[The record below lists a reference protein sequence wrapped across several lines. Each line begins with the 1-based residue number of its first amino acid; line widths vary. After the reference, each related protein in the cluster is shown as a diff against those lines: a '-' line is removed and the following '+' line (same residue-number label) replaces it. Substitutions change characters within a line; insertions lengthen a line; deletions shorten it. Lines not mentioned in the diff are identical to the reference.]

1 MDFIRYM
8 QKILLRQKYRIS
20 LFVLLSLIVGL
31 IDISF
36 ALIIQ
41 LFINSIENSKLLIFQ
56 ISVLLFIL
64 FVMLNYFMTYWQ
76 IKFQSEIQKR
86 IHIDIKRRL
95 INFCMF
101 ADFEYFQETSI
112 GEKINYFEYYMD
124 VYEQY
129 YLNNILELI
138 ANIFVLIIGIS
149 YLLSVSVVITI
160 VIFVLGII
168 SLIIPIILGKIIN
181 TMVDENA
188 ELNSKF
194 LSTIK
199 EIMTGMEVIRG
210 YRAEERFITEFN
222 GNLESLEKNTQILS
236 VTNGKLN
243 QISALIQ
250 YVMIILC
257 LIITGSG
264 VIVGN
269 LNLGQL
275 VAVTQVSN
283 MLIMPMQQIGMAIL
297 DIGGSKSI
305 REKLNNLVNYGDDHN
320 CCLEKCEEKIE
331 SIEFRNLSLESKNGH
346 KILDNIDF
354 VFKSRKKYA
363 VVGDNGS
370 GKSTLFQVIL
380 GIRKNYSGNV
390 FVNGKDLKGKII
402 TNISF
407 LPQESVIFRKNIT
420 ENILLGRNELNDR
433 LDGILEKVNISKS
446 FFKQMLT
453 KGEYSMSGGEKRK
466 INIAR
471 TFIGNSSVILM
482 DEFENTL
489 DKETKG
495 MVQDYI
501 LEQQDKMV
509 ICITHSLD
517 KDFLNGMDEII
528 YLKDGKVIDEDE
540 YMQRTIDEGE
550 KK

>member
-1 MDFIRYM
+1 M

-160 VIFVLGII
+160 VVFVLGII

>member
-1 MDFIRYM
+1 M

-76 IKFQSEIQKR
+76 IKFQSEIEKR

>member
-1 MDFIRYM
+1 M

-517 KDFLNGMDEII
+517 KDLLNGMDEII

-540 YMQRTIDEGE
+540 YMQRTIDEGG

>member
-1 MDFIRYM
+1 M

-517 KDFLNGMDEII
+517 KDVLNGMDEII

>member
-1 MDFIRYM
+1 M

-370 GKSTLFQVIL
+370 GKSTLFQVVL

>member
-1 MDFIRYM
+1 M

-20 LFVLLSLIVGL
+20 SFVLLSLIVGL

-370 GKSTLFQVIL
+370 GKSTLFQVVL

>member
-1 MDFIRYM
+1 M

-138 ANIFVLIIGIS
+138 ANIFVLIIGIR

-453 KGEYSMSGGEKRK
+453 KGEYSMWGGEKRK

>member
-1 MDFIRYM
+1 M

-540 YMQRTIDEGE
+540 YMQRTIDEG
-550 KK
+550 

>member
-1 MDFIRYM
+1 M

-138 ANIFVLIIGIS
+138 ANIFVLIVGIS

-370 GKSTLFQVIL
+370 GKSTLFQVVL

-540 YMQRTIDEGE
+540 YMQRTIDEGG

>member
-1 MDFIRYM
+1 M

-76 IKFQSEIQKR
+76 IKFQSEIQKK

-540 YMQRTIDEGE
+540 YMQRTIDEGG